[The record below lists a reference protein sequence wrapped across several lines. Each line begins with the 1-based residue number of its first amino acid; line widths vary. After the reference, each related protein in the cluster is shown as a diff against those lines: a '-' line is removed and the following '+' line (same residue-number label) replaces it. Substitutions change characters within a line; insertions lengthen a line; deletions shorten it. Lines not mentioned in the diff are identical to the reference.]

1 MIRVAL
7 ADDQPLIR
15 EGLKRILSLDDE
27 VEVTLEVNNGYDLLK
42 ELRSTQCDVVILDIN
57 MDGPG
62 FFETLRRIKEMGF
75 ARVLVLSIHPEE
87 QYAVRALRDGA
98 SGYLHKGVVPATLIE
113 AVRAIAGGGIYM
125 TPSLGELRVRGLS
138 LDPSMT
144 SHETLSDR
152 EFDVLRLLGSG
163 FSTAEVAERLAISPK
178 TVGTYRTRIYEK
190 MELRNPA
197 EIVRYAVEN
206 KLHEAAVQ

>member
-1 MIRVAL
+1 
-7 ADDQPLIR
+7 
-15 EGLKRILSLDDE
+15 
-27 VEVTLEVNNGYDLLK
+27 
-42 ELRSTQCDVVILDIN
+42 

-125 TPSLGELRVRGLS
+125 TPSLGELLVRGLS